1 MASRISFDMSI
12 GKKITSNLKRGNALD
27 TLGARELRGVSG
39 FGQVFGS
46 LAVASALLLRGGH

>member
-27 TLGARELRGVSG
+27 TLGARELRGVSC

-46 LAVASALLLRGGH
+46 LVVASALLPRGGH

>member
-1 MASRISFDMSI
+1 MSM

-46 LAVASALLLRGGH
+46 LVVASALLLRGGH